1 MHQIEKSIILDEES
15 PLFTAKVANENLE
28 VAVDDDLSV
37 YILVCSK
44 SLSAIQSSID
54 KARLSLTLLDIGYL
68 DSIAAED
75 YSKSAYIEMLIENS
89 IIRVQSIYDRALI
102 FTNRIL
108 DLGISNETINHN
120 LLVTNENVKKFS
132 LEGKLKAINKVCNDY
147 RLNSHRFCRH
157 LLVR

>member
-54 KARLSLTLLDIGYL
+54 KARFSLTIKT
-68 DSIAAED
+68 S
-75 YSKSAYIEMLIENS
+75 
-89 IIRVQSIYDRALI
+89 
-102 FTNRIL
+102 T
-108 DLGISNETINHN
+108 LG
-120 LLVTNENVKKFS
+120 F
-132 LEGKLKAINKVCNDY
+132 
-147 RLNSHRFCRH
+147 
-157 LLVR
+157 

>member
-89 IIRVQSIYDRALI
+89 NVVPLIRP
-102 FTNRIL
+102 
-108 DLGISNETINHN
+108 
-120 LLVTNENVKKFS
+120 
-132 LEGKLKAINKVCNDY
+132 
-147 RLNSHRFCRH
+147 LNSV
-157 LLVR
+157 L